1 MKLTLDNISKKYKDQ
16 TALENINVE
25 LQSGQL
31 IGLIGKNGAGKTTL
45 IKLIA
50 TIIKPTRGHIF
61 LDNQDIIKKS
71 NIMRNVIGYLPQEV
85 SFYPNLTAYEYLNY
99 FASIKG
105 MNKQEA
111 KKQIEK
117 LLSSFHLEDTKNKR
131 LGSFSG
137 GMKQRIGIICA
148 LLGNPQ
154 VIVIDEPTTG
164 LDPEERIT
172 VRNVLSKLA
181 KDRIVLLSTHIV
193 SDIEAVASRIL
204 MLQHGKLIFND
215 SPNELITKASGC
227 VWEYT
232 VPSLSDNMKGISN
245 MVQTKEGIHIRQVCC
260 EKPEKDA
267 FSFFVP
273 ALACFLG
280 EYTKSRRVFETIYLL
295 ICFLLINIPTF
306 LLTQLMLVPFFFYP
320 QQVTDSL

>member
-1 MKLTLDNISKKYKDQ
+1 MKLTLENISKKYKDQ

-50 TIIKPTRGHIF
+50 TIIKPTSGHIL
-61 LDNQDIIKKS
+61 LDNQDIIRNP

-85 SFYPNLTAYEYLNY
+85 SVYPNLTAYEYLNY
-99 FASIKG
+99 IASIKG
-105 MNKQEA
+105 MSKQEA
-111 KKQIEK
+111 EIQIK
-117 LLSSFHLEDTKNKR
+117 NLLSCFHLEYAKNKR
-131 LGSFSG
+131 LSSYSG
-137 GMKQRIGIICA
+137 GMKQRVGIICA

-172 VRNVLSKLA
+172 VRNVLSRLA
-181 KDRIVLLSTHIV
+181 KERIVILSTHIV

-204 MLQHGKLIFND
+204 MLQHGSLIFND
-215 SPNELITKASGC
+215 SPNELINKATGC

-232 VPSLSDNMKGISN
+232 VPSLSENIKGISN
-245 MVQTKEGIHIRQVCC
+245 MVQTKDGIHIRQVCF
-260 EKPEKDA
+260 EKPEKQAISVNSTLEDA
-267 FSFFVP
+267 CLL
-273 ALACFLG
+273 ALEG
-280 EYTKSRRVFETIYLL
+280 
-295 ICFLLINIPTF
+295 
-306 LLTQLMLVPFFFYP
+306 
-320 QQVTDSL
+320 